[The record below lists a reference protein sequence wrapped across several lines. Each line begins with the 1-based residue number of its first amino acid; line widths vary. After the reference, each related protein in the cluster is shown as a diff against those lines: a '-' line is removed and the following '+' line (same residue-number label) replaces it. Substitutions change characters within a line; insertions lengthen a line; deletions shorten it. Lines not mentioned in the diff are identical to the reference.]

1 MKATRED
8 FEKFIEEIKNTITD
22 KNIDCTQFF
31 DFKDYSEFLEEL
43 KTFLKDNSTEEWEIL
58 ASFGI
63 GIKRK

>member
-8 FEKFIEEIKNTITD
+8 FEKFIDEIKNTITD
-22 KNIDCTQFF
+22 KSIDCKQFF

-43 KTFLKDNSTEEWEIL
+43 KTFLKNNSTEEWEIITR
-58 ASFGI
+58 FGI

>member
-22 KNIDCTQFF
+22 KSVDCTQFF

-43 KTFLKDNSTEEWEIL
+43 KMFLDKNSDEEWEIL
-58 ASFGI
+58 ANFGI